1 MNRFSSQRGDEIHYS
16 LWLVLD
22 SAGGVKMTRGE
33 PTTGRGEVAMALS
46 VKAPMSLFRKPL
58 LRAQVQ
64 VPSGL
69 NLSPGQALEAVV
81 QAFQASDFDIDVEI
95 KEAA

>member
-1 MNRFSSQRGDEIHYS
+1 MNRFSSQRGDEIHYG

-22 SAGGVKMTRGE
+22 SEGGVRMTRGE

-46 VKAPMSLFRKPL
+46 VKAPQSLFRKPL

-69 NLSPGQALEAVV
+69 NLTPGEALEAVV
-81 QAFQASDFDIDVEI
+81 QAFAASNFDINVEI
-95 KEAA
+95 QEPT